1 MGTKGI
7 FFERELNGQTR
18 DFCRIEIAGVRDIWE
33 GPARPEDIQRFP
45 AEWEAFKKKG
55 KRKKPKGSNL
65 ADLPGMTEP
74 RRCEL
79 ELNNIET
86 VEQLAAAEETK
97 LRNIGEPYVELAK
110 IAKLQVQA
118 AKNKKELVDEV
129 VVSAA
134 TLKNI
139 AKEVTDEPD
148 DDSAS
153 GR

>member
-86 VEQLAAAEETK
+86 VEQLAAAEETT

-110 IAKLQVQA
+110 IATLQVEA

-139 AKEVTDEPD
+139 SKEVKNEPA

-153 GR
+153 SS

>member
-139 AKEVTDEPD
+139 AKEVKDEPD

>member
-1 MGTKGI
+1 MSEKGI

-45 AEWEAFKKKG
+45 ESWEAYKKKG
-55 KRKKPKGSNL
+55 KRNKPKGSNL

-86 VEQLAAAEETK
+86 VEQLAAAEETT

-110 IAKLQVQA
+110 IAMLQVEA

-134 TLKNI
+134 TLNTI
-139 AKEVTDEPD
+139 AKEVKNEPAD
-148 DDSAS
+148 HSAS
-153 GR
+153 SS

>member
-7 FFERELNGQTR
+7 FFERELNGETR
-18 DFCRIEIAGVRDIWE
+18 DFCRIEIAGVRDVWE

-79 ELNNIET
+79 ELNHIET
-86 VEQLAAAEETK
+86 VEQLAAAEETT

-110 IAKLQVQA
+110 IATLQVEA

-139 AKEVTDEPD
+139 AKEVKDEPA

-153 GR
+153 SS

>member
-7 FFERELNGQTR
+7 FFERELNGETR
-18 DFCRIEIAGVRDIWE
+18 DFCRIEIAGVRDVWE

-45 AEWEAFKKKG
+45 TEWEAFKKKG
-55 KRKKPKGSNL
+55 KRKKPKGSKL
-65 ADLPGMTEP
+65 TDLPGMTEP

-86 VEQLAAAEETK
+86 VEQLAAAEETT

-110 IAKLQVQA
+110 IATLQVEA
-118 AKNKKELVDEV
+118 AKNKKELVEEV

-139 AKEVTDEPD
+139 AKEVKDEPA

-153 GR
+153 SS

>member
-139 AKEVTDEPD
+139 AKEVKDEPA

>member
-7 FFERELNGQTR
+7 FFERELNGETR
-18 DFCRIEIAGVRDIWE
+18 DFCRIEIAGVRDVWE

-45 AEWEAFKKKG
+45 TEWEAFKKKG
-55 KRKKPKGSNL
+55 KRKKPKGSKL

-86 VEQLAAAEETK
+86 VEQLAAAEETT

-110 IAKLQVQA
+110 IATLQVEA

-139 AKEVTDEPD
+139 SKEVKDEPA

-153 GR
+153 SS

>member
-55 KRKKPKGSNL
+55 KRKKPKGSKL
-65 ADLPGMTEP
+65 AGLPGMTEP

-86 VEQLAAAEETK
+86 VEQLAAAEETT

-110 IAKLQVQA
+110 IAKLQVEA

-134 TLKNI
+134 ALKNI
-139 AKEVTDEPD
+139 AREVTDEPAD
-148 DDSAS
+148 NSAS
-153 GR
+153 S